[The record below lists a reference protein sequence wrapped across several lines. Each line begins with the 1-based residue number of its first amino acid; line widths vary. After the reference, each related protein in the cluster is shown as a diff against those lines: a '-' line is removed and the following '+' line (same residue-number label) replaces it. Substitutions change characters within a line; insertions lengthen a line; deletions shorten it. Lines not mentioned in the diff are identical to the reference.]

1 MSSLDF
7 MGRIAEG
14 KIQEAIEEGKF
25 DNLPGRG
32 KPIVFDDDPLTPP
45 HLRMVNRI
53 LRNANVLPEWMQ
65 IFRDI
70 ESERK
75 QLFDLRNQLVR
86 ENHKWRLRLAQAPQ
100 APGTARQ
107 YAAWHAKSRAAFL
120 RLLKSVNTSIL
131 KFTIVAPSTAQPIAS
146 YKVDSEMALFDQDVP
161 CRAPNVPVPNIGEQ
175 SEGRLRKAAA
185 AKYRG
190 GDLDGRAESE

>member
-14 KIQEAIEEGKF
+14 KIQEAMEEGKF
-25 DNLPGRG
+25 DNLPGKG
-32 KPIVFDDDPLTPP
+32 MPIVFDDDPMTPP

-75 QLFDLRNQLVR
+75 QLYDLRNQLIR
-86 ENHKWRLRLAQAPQ
+86 ENRKWSLRLAQSPQ

-107 YAAWHAKSRAAFL
+107 YVAWRTKTRTAYF

-146 YKVDSEMALFDQDVP
+146 YKVDAEMAAFDLDLP
-161 CRAPNVPVPNIGEQ
+161 SHAPNAQIPDIGER
-175 SEGRLRKAAA
+175 SENRLREAAA
-185 AKYRG
+185 LKYRG
-190 GDLDGRAESE
+190 GNSGGRTERE

>member
-1 MSSLDF
+1 MSGLDF

-14 KIQEAIEEGKF
+14 KIREAMEEGKF

-32 KPIVFDDDPLTPP
+32 KPIVFDDDPLTPS

-75 QLFDLRNQLVR
+75 QLLDLRNQFIR
-86 ENHKWRLRLAQAPQ
+86 ENHKWSLRLARSSQT
-100 APGTARQ
+100 PGTARQ
-107 YAAWHAKSRAAFL
+107 YAAWHAKSRTIYL

-146 YKVDSEMALFDQDVP
+146 CKVDSELALFDQDVP
-161 CRAPNVPVPNIGEQ
+161 CHAPNVPVPNTGEQ
-175 SEGRLRKAAA
+175 SKSRLREAAA

-190 GDLDGRAESE
+190 GNSCGGAESE